1 MALAGFIS
9 KIVQSIT
16 RTTFQFNKTLDVLIS
31 RFKDACPSTQ
41 ELKNLIQQKNQING
55 ALVQIEQKI
64 STLNKVAKT
73 SEGIVTGVKAAVT
86 VIKQLPIPTSV
97 PPGVGIP
104 VNIINNFS
112 DALDNLG
119 TLIDKEEGS
128 LDSIP
133 EALDL
138 ISKDVS
144 SVITKLNDLDVALN
158 DCLEKDPN
166 ITQEDLDSIVATT
179 GNFVDVLTDAELEE
193 ILTTPPGLLYGDY
206 YLSLNFIEMPGF
218 SFNKKQVIAQN
229 KESVPSPG
237 EFYNQ
242 NALVE
247 KLYGDKSF
255 SSSNIVLVDEMKWT
269 IDTKDLIFPPP
280 PPAEDPLKA
289 IFKEGQIAI
298 LIAIYGADREEAEE
312 LYELAWELSQNKGP
326 RAFYYDTLVK
336 EAFDNS
342 RTILE
347 QAVAN
352 EGFEWKDGDRILDAT
367 IKKLFLSGITD
378 ENKLK
383 AYISQIR
390 TKGESLL
397 RTANN
402 VGGNYDS
409 SSKRWD
415 KDGDFSFSP
424 IAKLFPY
431 SERLAATAENNFND
445 NTIGSQF
452 VSLRPEMA
460 RRKKLMQAI
469 FEEAKYLSLQIP
481 DISFNDPLSDY
492 FNSKGI
498 GYATANVNQMPI
510 LGNSSTPI
518 TYAEAEQLWELEKDI
533 QVEWWFQ
540 NLIPPN
546 FDETGNGV
554 TEQNRNAY
562 AKTQLLLKL
571 RTALGSAWYNS
582 SALATSEL
590 SFWYIDSS
598 VNPNSAGANINDP
611 NRNLDPNDKWFFEFG
626 KNGLPIP
633 TGQ

>member
-31 RFKDACPSTQ
+31 RFKDSCPQTQ
-41 ELKNLIQQKNQING
+41 ELKSLIQQKNQING

-73 SEGIVTGVKAAVT
+73 SEAIVNGVKVVVT

-119 TLIDKEEGS
+119 TVIDKEEGS

-144 SVITKLNDLDVALN
+144 SVISKLNDLDVALN

-166 ITQEDLDSIVATT
+166 ITQEDLNAIVATT

-206 YLSLNFIEMPGF
+206 YLTLNFIEMPGF
-218 SFNKKQVIAQN
+218 SFDKKQVVAQN
-229 KESVPSPG
+229 KESVPPPG
-237 EFYNQ
+237 EFYNESVP
-242 NALVE
+242 VE
-247 KLYGDKSF
+247 KLFGDESF

-289 IFKEGQIAI
+289 IYKQGQIAI
-298 LIAIYGADREEAEE
+298 LIAIYGANQEEAEE

-326 RAFYYDTLVK
+326 RAFYYDTLVQ

-352 EGFEWKDGDRILDAT
+352 EGYEWKDGDRILDAT
-367 IKKLFLSGITD
+367 IKKLFLQGVSD

-383 AYISQIR
+383 SYISQIR
-390 TKGESLL
+390 NRGENLL
-397 RTANN
+397 KTANN
-402 VGGNYDS
+402 IGGDYNTTTKS
-409 SSKRWD
+409 WD
-415 KDGDFSFSP
+415 KDGDFMSV
-424 IAKLFPY
+424 AKLEAY
-431 SERLAATAENNFND
+431 QTRLYYTAENLFND
-445 NTIGSQF
+445 NSLGSQF
-452 VSLRPEMA
+452 LNLRPEMKK
-460 RRKKLMQAI
+460 RKRLMQAI
-469 FEEAKYLSLQIP
+469 FEEANYLSLQNP
-481 DISFNDPLSDY
+481 DISFSDPLSDY
-492 FNSKGI
+492 FLSKNI
-498 GYATANVNQMPI
+498 GYNQPI
-510 LGNSSTPI
+510 INGYPIAGTSQTPI
-518 TYAEAEQLWELEKDI
+518 TFDEIEELWELEK
-533 QVEWWFQ
+533 ELNSTWWWNNSDYSVDPQ
-540 NLIPPN
+540 ITP
-546 FDETGNGV
+546 NGV
-554 TEQNRNAY
+554 TWDNLNAY
-562 AKTQLLLKL
+562 SKTQLISKL
-571 RTALGSAWYNS
+571 RTALGNGWYNS
-582 SALATSEL
+582 TAITASEL
-590 SFWYIDSS
+590 PFWYLQN
-598 VNPNSAGANINDP
+598 VNSQITNDYNDP
-611 NRNLDPNDKWFFEFG
+611 NRNLDPTNKWYFEFG
-626 KNGLPIP
+626 RNGLPIP
-633 TGQ
+633 TGS